1 MLKGIFLAA
10 SVCISVSGYC
20 QEWHLDCGRNEDGLA
35 INCVRVPGKD
45 PALTITEEDMKGM
58 VYVSPEQKR
67 KMDEKIF
74 REKLQA
80 EITIRKSQ
88 DFRLDD
94 AGALAEILAGKPRR
108 F

>member
-1 MLKGIFLAA
+1 MPIRLLFVFLLLIVANSASADVRYFINEKGQQDWVFDPN
-10 SVCISVSGYC
+10 Y
-20 QEWHLDCGRNEDGLA
+20 
-35 INCVRVPGKD
+35 KD
-45 PALTITEEDMKGM
+45 PALHVTEEDMKGM

-74 REKLQA
+74 REKLQE

-94 AGALAEILAGKPRR
+94 ADAFAEILAGKPRR

>member
-1 MLKGIFLAA
+1 MRGLSVLLLSFLLGGYAYADLKCDRLP
-10 SVCISVSGYC
+10 
-20 QEWHLDCGRNEDGLA
+20 DGHST
-35 INCVRVPGKD
+35 NCVYIPGWKD
-45 PALTITEEDMKGM
+45 PALHITEEDMKGM

-67 KMDEKIF
+67 KMNEKIF
-74 REKLQA
+74 REKLQE

-94 AGALAEILAGKPRR
+94 ADAFAEILAGKPRR

>member
-1 MLKGIFLAA
+1 M
-10 SVCISVSGYC
+10 
-20 QEWHLDCGRNEDGLA
+20 E
-35 INCVRVPGKD
+35 
-45 PALTITEEDMKGM
+45 
-58 VYVSPEQKR
+58 
-67 KMDEKIF
+67 EKIF

>member
-1 MLKGIFLAA
+1 MRGLSVLLLSFLLGGYAYADLKCDRLP
-10 SVCISVSGYC
+10 
-20 QEWHLDCGRNEDGLA
+20 DGHPT
-35 INCVRVPGKD
+35 NCVYIPGWKD
-45 PALTITEEDMKGM
+45 PALHITEEDMKGM

-74 REKLQA
+74 REKLQE

-94 AGALAEILAGKPRR
+94 ADAFAEILAGKPRR

>member
-1 MLKGIFLAA
+1 
-10 SVCISVSGYC
+10 
-20 QEWHLDCGRNEDGLA
+20 
-35 INCVRVPGKD
+35 
-45 PALTITEEDMKGM
+45 MKGM

-74 REKLQA
+74 REKLQE

-94 AGALAEILAGKPRR
+94 ADAFAEILAGKPRR

>member
-1 MLKGIFLAA
+1 MKEI
-10 SVCISVSGYC
+10 
-20 QEWHLDCGRNEDGLA
+20 LA
-35 INCVRVPGKD
+35 ILFSLCFIQPSFAGTKCDRTPEGYETNCVHIPGWKD
-45 PALTITEEDMKGM
+45 PALHVTEEDMKGM

-74 REKLQA
+74 REKLQE

-94 AGALAEILAGKPRR
+94 ADAFAEILAGKPRR

>member
-1 MLKGIFLAA
+1 MRNIIVVLASLCFMLSAIAGVK
-10 SVCISVSGYC
+10 C
-20 QEWHLDCGRNEDGLA
+20 DRTPDGLPTT
-35 INCVRVPGKD
+35 CVHIPGWKN
-45 PALTITEEDMKGM
+45 PEHYATEEDMKGM

-67 KMDEKIF
+67 KMEEKIF

-94 AGALAEILAGKPRR
+94 AGAIAEILAGKPRR

>member
-1 MLKGIFLAA
+1 VRGLSVLLLSFLLGGYAYADLKCDRLP
-10 SVCISVSGYC
+10 
-20 QEWHLDCGRNEDGLA
+20 DGHST
-35 INCVRVPGKD
+35 NCVYIPGWKD
-45 PALTITEEDMKGM
+45 PALHITEEDMKGM

-74 REKLQA
+74 REKLQE

-94 AGALAEILAGKPRR
+94 ADAFAEILAGKPRR

>member
-1 MLKGIFLAA
+1 MYKQLIVAFLVIFGCTSAQA
-10 SVCISVSGYC
+10 YRECKRDEEGFTTTDCIEIPG
-20 QEWHLDCGRNEDGLA
+20 EDPRYTA
-35 INCVRVPGKD
+35 
-45 PALTITEEDMKGM
+45 TEEDMKGM

-67 KMDEKIF
+67 KMEEKIF
-74 REKLQA
+74 REKLQE

>member
-1 MLKGIFLAA
+1 MCKQLVVAILVMFCCTSTQAYQKCKRDEEGFTTWD
-10 SVCISVSGYC
+10 CI
-20 QEWHLDCGRNEDGLA
+20 E
-35 INCVRVPGKD
+35 IPGDD
-45 PALTITEEDMKGM
+45 PRYTITEEDMKGM

-74 REKLQA
+74 REKLQE

-94 AGALAEILAGKPRR
+94 ADAFAEILAGKPRR

>member
-1 MLKGIFLAA
+1 MILRAIFVALLLLPLVSSAELK
-10 SVCISVSGYC
+10 C
-20 QEWHLDCGRNEDGLA
+20 EEDADGNDF
-35 INCVRVPGKD
+35 NCVYITGWKD
-45 PALTITEEDMKGM
+45 PRYTITEEDMKGM

-67 KMDEKIF
+67 KMEEKIF

>member
-1 MLKGIFLAA
+1 MRGLSVLLLSFLLGGYAYADLKCDRLP
-10 SVCISVSGYC
+10 
-20 QEWHLDCGRNEDGLA
+20 DGHST
-35 INCVRVPGKD
+35 NCVYIPGWKD
-45 PALTITEEDMKGM
+45 PALHITEEDMKGM

-74 REKLQA
+74 REKLQE

-94 AGALAEILAGKPRR
+94 ADAFAEILAGKPRR